1 MLAPDMGVWLYK
13 LNLFLFGE
21 FAYYY
26 PFFLFVL
33 NYVYYKRNYKLANFT
48 RRELFGIGF
57 AFFSSLLLF
66 AVFYPNF
73 GYVLELSYVIFSIIL
88 GHTGSGIFAL
98 LLLFFSFV
106 LLFPKTTKELFKIEL
121 NFNNLLRIENALKA
135 LLMRVFGGENEKDD
149 LGKIEPKAPII
160 TSEKS
165 IDSAQEKNQNEN
177 ENLNLNQTEQL
188 IKYSNINASK
198 NSIITA
204 KENFEKLKNQILD
217 EKVEIDQESIKEAKS
232 FMYENS
238 QQVRSFVQKASRM
251 SIKLDEDFN
260 FISEEEADMI
270 PERFLKPKKL
280 EDIKQID
287 TSNKNLDEPSYKRKN
302 IEISVPKQEI
312 KPKIF
317 TKELELRENL
327 IKEAKLEQ
335 EYKAYQNEILENK
348 VQEEIKE
355 LEKKDKLEPD
365 LNHIIQGSKYNFSTP
380 LQEALSIKEEVKM
393 QDVQTF
399 SVSERTN
406 EIEVIDF
413 DESEIEIKKMESIN
427 KSIHDF
433 IPVVEELEH
442 PYIEPTPIVKVE
454 EIEPLNNHQ
463 VNNQVQ
469 IQGQDKIIEQTENFA
484 KEQISQEPSQ
494 EITRQKAI
502 LAKEIELN
510 KALLREIEQGEI
522 EKPKDFELP
531 PLEFLTNPSHN
542 KQEINESE
550 IDKKIYNLLEKLRR
564 FKIGGDVIST
574 YVGPVVT
581 TFEFRP
587 SADVKV
593 SRILNLQDDLTMAL
607 MAKSIRIQAP
617 IPGKDVVGIEVPNDE
632 IQTIYLREILES
644 EVFKNAK
651 SPLTIALGKDIVGNA
666 FVTDLKKLP
675 HLLIAGTT
683 GSGKSVGINS
693 MLLSLLYRNSPKTLR
708 LMMIDPKM
716 LEFSIYNDIPHL
728 LTPVI
733 TDPKKAVNALSNMV
747 AEMERRY
754 RLMAEA
760 KTKNIEN
767 YNEKM
772 KELGEE
778 ELPFIVVIIDE
789 LADLM
794 MTAGKDV
801 EFYIGRLAQMA
812 RASGIH
818 LIVAT
823 QRPSVDVVT
832 GLIKANLPS
841 RISYKVGQKI
851 DSKVILDAMGAE
863 SLLGRGDCLFTPP
876 GTSSIVRLHAPF
888 ASEFE
893 IEKIVDFLKDQQSV
907 EYDESFLKDQQSMG
921 VTSSESINNGEYDEL
936 YEDAKR
942 VILSDGKTSISYLQR
957 KLNIGYN
964 RAANII
970 DQLTESGVLSEPNTK
985 GQREIL

>member
-13 LNLFLFGE
+13 ANLFLFGE

-26 PFFLFVL
+26 PFFLFIL
-33 NYVYYKRNYKLANFT
+33 NYVYYKRNYKLANFI

-66 AVFYPNF
+66 AVFYPNS
-73 GYVLELSYVIFSIIL
+73 GYILELAYAIFSTIL

-98 LLLFFSFV
+98 LLLFFSFI
-106 LLFPKTTKELFKIEL
+106 LLFPKTTKELFKIEI
-121 NFNNLLRIENALKA
+121 NFNILLKIENALKA

-149 LGKIEPKAPII
+149 LSKIEPKAPIV
-160 TSEKS
+160 TLEKNTAF
-165 IDSAQEKNQNEN
+165 IQEKIQHEN
-177 ENLNLNQTEQL
+177 ENLNLNPTEEL
-188 IKYSNINASK
+188 VKYNNINASK

-217 EKVEIDQESIKEAKS
+217 EKVEIDKESIKEAKS
-232 FMYENS
+232 FIYENS
-238 QQVRSFVQKASRM
+238 QQVRNFVQKASRM

-260 FISEEEADMI
+260 FISEEEVDMI

-327 IKEAKLEQ
+327 MKEAKLEQ

-355 LEKKDKLEPD
+355 LEKKDSLEPN
-365 LNHIIQGSKYNFSTP
+365 LNHIIQGGKYNFGTP
-380 LQEALSIKEEVKM
+380 LQEVSSAKEEIKT
-393 QDVQTF
+393 QNIPN
-399 SVSERTN
+399 SSILEKTN
-406 EIEVIDF
+406 EVEIIDF
-413 DESEIEIKKMESIN
+413 DESEIEIKKIESIN

-433 IPVVEELEH
+433 IPIIEELEH
-442 PYIEPTPIVKVE
+442 PYMEPTPIVKIE
-454 EIEPLNNHQ
+454 ELEPLNN
-463 VNNQVQ
+463 Q
-469 IQGQDKIIEQTENFA
+469 INKQIPIQEKDEITEQDNSFS

-510 KALLREIEQGEI
+510 KALLREIEQGEM

-531 PLEFLTNPSHN
+531 PLEFLTNPNHN

-574 YVGPVVT
+574 YIGPVVT

-921 VTSSESINNGEYDEL
+921 VTSSESMNNGEYDEL

-970 DQLTESGVLSEPNTK
+970 DQLTESGVLSEPNSK

>member
-1 MLAPDMGVWLYK
+1 MLAPDMGVWIYRA
-13 LNLFLFGE
+13 NLFLFGE

-26 PFFLFVL
+26 PFFLFIL

-66 AVFYPNF
+66 AVFYPNS
-73 GYVLELSYVIFSIIL
+73 GYILELSYAIFSIIL

-98 LLLFFSFV
+98 VLLFFSFI

-121 NFNNLLRIENALKA
+121 NFNILLRVENALKA

-149 LGKIEPKAPII
+149 LSKIEPKAPVV
-160 TSEKS
+160 TLEKNTAP
-165 IDSAQEKNQNEN
+165 IQEKIQDEN

-188 IKYSNINASK
+188 VKYNNINASK

-217 EKVEIDQESIKEAKS
+217 EKVEIDKESIKEAKS
-232 FMYENS
+232 FIYENS
-238 QQVRSFVQKASRM
+238 QQVRNFVQKASRM

-260 FISEEEADMI
+260 FISEEEVDMI

-280 EDIKQID
+280 DDIKQID
-287 TSNKNLDEPSYKRKN
+287 TNNKNLDEPSYKRKN

-327 IKEAKLEQ
+327 MKEAKLEQ

-355 LEKKDKLEPD
+355 LEKKDSLELD
-365 LNHIIQGSKYNFSTP
+365 LNHIIQGSKYNFGTP
-380 LQEALSIKEEVKM
+380 LQEVSSAKEEVKT
-393 QDVQTF
+393 QNAPIP
-399 SVSERTN
+399 SILEKTN
-406 EIEVIDF
+406 EVEIIDF
-413 DESEIEIKKMESIN
+413 DENEIEIKKMESIN
-427 KSIHDF
+427 KSFHDF
-433 IPVVEELEH
+433 IPIVEELEH
-442 PYIEPTPIVKVE
+442 PYIEPTPIVKIE
-454 EIEPLNNHQ
+454 EIEPLD
-463 VNNQVQ
+463 NQINKQ
-469 IQGQDKIIEQTENFA
+469 IPIQEKNEIIEQGNSFI

-574 YVGPVVT
+574 YIGPVVT

-921 VTSSESINNGEYDEL
+921 VTSSESMNNGEYDEL

>member
-1 MLAPDMGVWLYK
+1 
-13 LNLFLFGE
+13 
-21 FAYYY
+21 
-26 PFFLFVL
+26 
-33 NYVYYKRNYKLANFT
+33 

-66 AVFYPNF
+66 AVFYPNS
-73 GYVLELSYVIFSIIL
+73 GYILELAYAIFSAIL

-98 LLLFFSFV
+98 LLLFFSFI
-106 LLFPKTTKELFKIEL
+106 LLFPKTTKELFKIEI
-121 NFNNLLRIENALKA
+121 NFNILLKIENALKV

-149 LGKIEPKAPII
+149 LSKIEPKAPIV
-160 TSEKS
+160 TLEKNT
-165 IDSAQEKNQNEN
+165 AFVQEKIQHEN
-177 ENLNLNQTEQL
+177 ENLNLNPTEEL
-188 IKYSNINASK
+188 VKYSNINASK

-217 EKVEIDQESIKEAKS
+217 EKVEIDKESIKEAKS
-232 FMYENS
+232 FIYENS
-238 QQVRSFVQKASRM
+238 QQVRNFAQKASRM

-260 FISEEEADMI
+260 FISEEEVDMI

-302 IEISVPKQEI
+302 IEISIPKQEI

-327 IKEAKLEQ
+327 MKEAKLEQ

-355 LEKKDKLEPD
+355 LEKKDSLEPN
-365 LNHIIQGSKYNFSTP
+365 LNHIIQGSKYNFGTP
-380 LQEALSIKEEVKM
+380 LQEVSSAKEEIKT
-393 QDVQTF
+393 QNAPIP
-399 SVSERTN
+399 SILEKTN
-406 EIEVIDF
+406 EVEIIDF

-433 IPVVEELEH
+433 IPIVEELEH
-442 PYIEPTPIVKVE
+442 PYIEPTPIVKIE
-454 EIEPLNNHQ
+454 ELEPLNN
-463 VNNQVQ
+463 Q
-469 IQGQDKIIEQTENFA
+469 INKQIPIQEKDEITEQDNSFS

-510 KALLREIEQGEI
+510 KALLREIEQGEM

-574 YVGPVVT
+574 YIGPVVT

-921 VTSSESINNGEYDEL
+921 VTSSESMNNGEYDEL

-970 DQLTESGVLSEPNTK
+970 DQLTESGVLSEPNSK

>member
-1 MLAPDMGVWLYK
+1 MLAPDMGVWVYK
-13 LNLFLFGE
+13 ANLFLFGE

-26 PFFLFVL
+26 PFFLFIL

-66 AVFYPNF
+66 AVFYPNS
-73 GYVLELSYVIFSIIL
+73 GYILELSYAIFSIIL

-98 LLLFFSFV
+98 VLLFFSFI

-121 NFNNLLRIENALKA
+121 NFNILLRVENALKA

-149 LGKIEPKAPII
+149 LSKIEPKAPVV
-160 TSEKS
+160 TLEKNTAP
-165 IDSAQEKNQNEN
+165 IQEKIQDEN

-188 IKYSNINASK
+188 VKYNNINASK

-217 EKVEIDQESIKEAKS
+217 EKVEIDKESIKEAKS
-232 FMYENS
+232 FIYENS
-238 QQVRSFVQKASRM
+238 QQVRNFVQKASRM

-260 FISEEEADMI
+260 FISEEEVDMI

-280 EDIKQID
+280 DDIKQID
-287 TSNKNLDEPSYKRKN
+287 TNNKNLDEPSYKRKN

-327 IKEAKLEQ
+327 MKEAKLEQ

-355 LEKKDKLEPD
+355 LEKKDSLELD
-365 LNHIIQGSKYNFSTP
+365 LNHIIQGSKYNFGTP
-380 LQEALSIKEEVKM
+380 LQEVSSAKEEVKT
-393 QDVQTF
+393 QNAPIP
-399 SVSERTN
+399 SILEKTN
-406 EIEVIDF
+406 EVEIIDF
-413 DESEIEIKKMESIN
+413 DENEIEIKKMESIN
-427 KSIHDF
+427 KSFHDF
-433 IPVVEELEH
+433 IPIVEELEH
-442 PYIEPTPIVKVE
+442 PYIEPTPIVKIE
-454 EIEPLNNHQ
+454 EIEPLD
-463 VNNQVQ
+463 NQINKQ
-469 IQGQDKIIEQTENFA
+469 IPIQEKNEIIEQGNSLI

-574 YVGPVVT
+574 YIGPVVT

-921 VTSSESINNGEYDEL
+921 VTSSESMNNGEYDEL